1 MIYSLLSYTIGF
13 MFDKFV
19 QAQANVMFMGG
30 RAKPCLVG
38 LGILSDF
45 QFMMRLSGYE
55 LISSEEAPTIS
66 THTNTPLKQGPQKW
80 TQKNLN
86 IPMNLKLAEA
96 KANRH

>member
-96 KANRH
+96 KANQH

>member
-1 MIYSLLSYTIGF
+1 MRYSLLSYTIGF

-45 QFMMRLSGYE
+45 QFLMRLSGYE

-66 THTNTPLKQGPQKW
+66 THTNTSWRGKG
-80 TQKNLN
+80 
-86 IPMNLKLAEA
+86 
-96 KANRH
+96 

>member
-86 IPMNLKLAEA
+86 IPMNLKLAEE

>member
-1 MIYSLLSYTIGF
+1 MRYSLLSYTIGF

-55 LISSEEAPTIS
+55 LISSEEAPTIG

-86 IPMNLKLAEA
+86 IPMNLKLVEA

>member
-55 LISSEEAPTIS
+55 LISSEEAPTSS

-86 IPMNLKLAEA
+86 IPMNLKLAKA

>member
-1 MIYSLLSYTIGF
+1 MRYSLLSYTIGF

-45 QFMMRLSGYE
+45 QFLMRLSGYE
-55 LISSEEAPTIS
+55 LISSEEVPTIS
-66 THTNTPLKQGPQKW
+66 THTH
-80 TQKNLN
+80 
-86 IPMNLKLAEA
+86 KLAGA